1 MRALPTIGCRVIQLS
16 RASLVLAFAVLT
28 STNAAHAEWVA
39 TEKIE
44 SYKISG
50 TAPMELYTSIGERGP
65 KLGGGRVIAHTNFKL
80 TWQRDYQPQGT
91 ACVLVSAKPKLVITY
106 TLPKPSQKLPAE
118 TKAKWDRFYEGI
130 VTHEKLHG
138 EFIRDLVRQIEQI
151 SVGLR
156 AENDPQCQKVRQALQ
171 AQLKP
176 ISDAHVARHGDYDR
190 VEMSPGGA
198 VHQLILTFLN
208 P

>member
-1 MRALPTIGCRVIQLS
+1 MIQLF
-16 RASLVLAFAVLT
+16 RASLVLAFAVFASANSAL
-28 STNAAHAEWVA
+28 ADWVA
-39 TEKIE
+39 TEKVVP
-44 SYKISG
+44 YKINGG
-50 TAPMELYTSIGERGP
+50 TPMELYSSIGERGP
-65 KLGGGRVIAHTNFKL
+65 QIGAGRAIAHTNFKL

-91 ACVLVSAKPKLVITY
+91 ACVLVSAKPKLITTY
-106 TLPKPSQKLPAE
+106 TLPKPSQKLQGD
-118 TKAKWDRFYEGI
+118 TKARWDRFYAGI
-130 VTHEKLHG
+130 VEHEKLHG

>member
-1 MRALPTIGCRVIQLS
+1 MMGCRVIQLS
-16 RASLVLAFAVLT
+16 RISLVLALAVLSCT
-28 STNAAHAEWVA
+28 TAARAEWVA
-39 TEKIE
+39 TEKTAF
-44 SYKISG
+44 YKISG
-50 TAPMELYTSIGERGP
+50 TAPMELYNSIGERGP
-65 KLGGGRVIAHTNFKL
+65 KLGDSRAIAHTNFKL

-91 ACVLVSAKPKLVITY
+91 ACVLVSAKPKLIITY
-106 TLPKPSQKLPAE
+106 TLPKPSQKLQGD
-118 TKAKWDRFYEGI
+118 TKARWDRFYAGI
-130 VTHEKLHG
+130 VEHEKLHG